1 MEPVKKKRIVTKI
14 GHVFCIEIDNQYKCY
29 FQYICNDMSQLN
41 SSVIRV
47 FKKRY
52 PMDYVPVIE
61 DIVTDEVSFYAHTVL
76 KFGIADGAW
85 YRVGKSMDFSE
96 SDFDNVLFVT
106 SHDSRIIRVNGKL
119 GIEWVNRMENWW
131 IWKISCDSVNI
142 GVLPIEYTHTT
153 YPGAVFQYPS
163 IIKRIKEGM
172 IHYDGLDFYNH

>member
-1 MEPVKKKRIVTKI
+1 MENRIYRKLEHGILVPLPCKLYQIFPASSIKKSAIMEQVKKKRIVTKI

-29 FQYICNDMSQLN
+29 FQYICNDLHQLN

-61 DIVTDEVSFYAHTVL
+61 DIVNDEVSFYAHTVL

-106 SHDSRIIRVNGKL
+106 SHDSRIIRVK
-119 GIEWVNRMENWW
+119 ENW
-131 IWKISCDSVNI
+131 K
-142 GVLPIEYTHTT
+142 
-153 YPGAVFQYPS
+153 
-163 IIKRIKEGM
+163 
-172 IHYDGLDFYNH
+172 